1 MKLSYKGKS
10 AVITGASGGMGLEI
24 SKKLSQNNISVLM
37 LDLQSPSK
45 DFLNKNKNCQFKKVD
60 VTNFNK
66 MKSHIDTFYKKHS
79 SIDYL
84 VNTTGVLWFN
94 KDVSAV
100 DINSN
105 IWDKVFEIN
114 LKSMMYLSKIIVP
127 KMKKNKFGSMV
138 HISSIDALTGDDK
151 PQDAYG
157 ASKAA
162 MIRLSKSFAI
172 QFASNNIR
180 SNIILPGAIETGM
193 QKRWKKKPSSKK
205 NLEKAIPLKRVGK
218 PTDISNSIMFLLSE
232 QASYITGTGIVVDGG
247 ITAKP

>member
-1 MKLSYKGKS
+1 MKLNFKGKS
-10 AVITGASGGMGLEI
+10 AVITGASGGMGLAI
-24 SKKLSQNNISVLM
+24 SKELSKNDISVLM
-37 LDLQSPSK
+37 LDLQSPNK
-45 DFLNKNKNCQFKKVD
+45 NFLKENKNCIFKKVD
-60 VTNFNK
+60 VTNFDR
-66 MKSHIDTFYKKHS
+66 MKTHIDAFYKKNK

-94 KDVSAV
+94 RDVSAL

-105 IWDKVFEIN
+105 VWDKVFEIN

-138 HISSIDALTGDDK
+138 HISSVDALSGDDK

-172 QFASNNIR
+172 QFASSNIR
-180 SNIILPGAIETGM
+180 SNIILPGSIETPM
-193 QKRWKKKPSSKK
+193 QSRWKKNPKAKK
-205 NLEKAIPLKRVGK
+205 KLEKFIPLNRVGK
-218 PTDISNSIMFLLSE
+218 PKDISNASIFLLSD
-232 QASYITGTGIVVDGG
+232 QASYITGTELIVDGG
-247 ITAKP
+247 ITSKP

>member
-1 MKLSYKGKS
+1 MKLSFKGKS

-24 SKKLSQNNISVLM
+24 SKKMSENNISVLM

-45 DFLNKNKNCQFKKVD
+45 DFLLKNKNCVFKQVD
-60 VTNFNK
+60 VTDFK
-66 MKSHIDTFYKKHS
+66 KLKSHIDSFYKNNK

-84 VNTTGVLWFN
+84 INTTGVLWFD

-100 DINSN
+100 DISSD

-114 LKSMMYLSKIIVP
+114 LKSMMYLSKIVVP
-127 KMKKNKFGSMV
+127 LMKKNSFGSMV
-138 HISSIDALTGDDK
+138 HISSIDALSGDDK

-180 SNIILPGAIETGM
+180 SNIVLPGPIDTGM
-193 QKRWKKKPSSKK
+193 QVRWKKNPKAKK
-205 NLEKAIPLKRVGK
+205 NLEKFIPLNKVGK
-218 PTDISNSIMFLLSE
+218 PEDISNASIFLLSD
-232 QASYITGTGIVVDGG
+232 QASYITGTELIVDGG
-247 ITAKP
+247 ITSKS

>member
-1 MKLSYKGKS
+1 MKLSFKGKS

-24 SKKLSQNNISVLM
+24 SKKMSENNISVLM

-45 DFLNKNKNCQFKKVD
+45 DFLLKNKNCVFKQVD
-60 VTNFNK
+60 VTDFK
-66 MKSHIDTFYKKHS
+66 KLKSHIDSFYKNNK

-84 VNTTGVLWFN
+84 INTTGVLWFD

-100 DINSN
+100 DISSD

-114 LKSMMYLSKIIVP
+114 LKSMMYLSKIVVP
-127 KMKKNKFGSMV
+127 LMKKNSFGSMV
-138 HISSIDALTGDDK
+138 HISSIDALSGDDK

-180 SNIILPGAIETGM
+180 SNIVLPGPIDTGM
-193 QKRWKKKPSSKK
+193 QVRWKKNPKTKK
-205 NLEKAIPLKRVGK
+205 NLEKFIPLNKVGK
-218 PTDISNSIMFLLSE
+218 PEDISNASIFLLSD
-232 QASYITGTGIVVDGG
+232 QASYITGTELIVDGG
-247 ITAKP
+247 ITSKS

>member
-1 MKLSYKGKS
+1 MKLSFKGKS

-24 SKKLSQNNISVLM
+24 SKKMSENNISVLM

-45 DFLNKNKNCQFKKVD
+45 DFLLKNKNCVFKQVD
-60 VTNFNK
+60 VTDFK
-66 MKSHIDTFYKKHS
+66 KLKSHIDSFYKNNK

-84 VNTTGVLWFN
+84 INTTGVLWFD

-100 DINSN
+100 DISSD

-114 LKSMMYLSKIIVP
+114 LKSMMYLSKIVVP
-127 KMKKNKFGSMV
+127 LMKKNSFGSMV
-138 HISSIDALTGDDK
+138 HISSIDALSGDDK

-180 SNIILPGAIETGM
+180 SNIVLPGPIDTGM
-193 QKRWKKKPSSKK
+193 QVRWKKNPKAKK
-205 NLEKAIPLKRVGK
+205 NLEKFIPLNKVGK
-218 PTDISNSIMFLLSE
+218 PEDISNASIFLLSD
-232 QASYITGTGIVVDGG
+232 QAGYITGTELIVDGG
-247 ITAKP
+247 ITSKP